1 MIENIFKHK
10 TEKITPEKSGWNS
23 IYLHLFWQILRN
35 GFSINCSAGHVGWC
49 KKMQRC
55 KSKRSTSAWSESED
69 EMTRSW
75 WRQGEL
81 TTSGDRSDARR
92 KNILWWRIILFI
104 LLRACIFVD
113 FNAWPVSAW
122 LHHQRQIHSCKSTD
136 RKMVNKY
143 FHRRFWNEK
152 LRKVCILFIFLGTL
166 PYIISILF
174 L

>member
-1 MIENIFKHK
+1 
-10 TEKITPEKSGWNS
+10 
-23 IYLHLFWQILRN
+23 
-35 GFSINCSAGHVGWC
+35 
-49 KKMQRC
+49 MQRC
-55 KSKRSTSAWSESED
+55 KRSTSAWSESED
-69 EMTRSW
+69 EMTRCW

-92 KNILWWRIILFI
+92 KNNLWWRIIDLFI

-143 FHRRFWNEK
+143 CHRRFWNEK
-152 LRKVCILFIFLGTL
+152 LRKVCILFIFLRTL
-166 PYIISILF
+166 PFIQLLFQTYHLDIFPANKVSGFAGKLSIYKNFPLVLRKF
-174 L
+174 LSFSKIFVI

>member
-1 MIENIFKHK
+1 MIENILKHK
-10 TEKITPEKSGWNS
+10 IKNITSDKSSKNS
-23 IYLHLFWQILRN
+23 IYPHLFWQILRN
-35 GFSINCSAGHVGWC
+35 GFLVHSLAGHVGWC
-49 KKMQRC
+49 KKMQRF
-55 KSKRSTSAWSESED
+55 KRSTSAWSESED

-81 TTSGDRSDARR
+81 TNSGDRSDARR
-92 KNILWWRIILFI
+92 KNILWWRIINLFI

-152 LRKVCILFIFLGTL
+152 LRKVCILFIFLCTL
-166 PYIISILF
+166 PCIISILF